1 MRNQLIAF
9 ALAAFLLG
17 GCSQSPSTP
26 APTQEVEVSSDT
38 PARDLHER
46 LLQAEEAAE
55 REQRASKRP
64 APSEDAVDVA
74 AVRPSQP
81 APPPTEGRLTIPQP
95 AYPKAQPRPKTRPKA
110 AAVEPARESNAP
122 VVTVSLEVPKV
133 PKPDGSNY
141 VKQPDPSQRDAAPP
155 GYESAPGEGI

>member
-1 MRNQLIAF
+1 MRNQLIAS
-9 ALAAFLLG
+9 ALAALLLG
-17 GCSQSPSTP
+17 GCSRSPSDSP
-26 APTQEVEVSSDT
+26 PTQEVEVSSDT

-55 REQRASKRP
+55 REQRAANRP
-64 APSEDAVDVA
+64 PRPEEKVDVE
-74 AVRPSQP
+74 AVRPDRSV
-81 APPPTEGRLTIPQP
+81 PPQAQSRPTIPQS
-95 AYPKAQPRPKTRPKA
+95 AYPKARPRPKTGKKA
-110 AAVEPARESNAP
+110 APVERAEESEAP

-155 GYESAPGEGI
+155 GYQSAPGERI